1 MSGGFHAV
9 LRALRR
15 IDEARE
21 VEDGF
26 EVHVR
31 RDPIEHAVRS
41 FRRGSVHRAAVVEWR
56 DHARDRHDPSHFRIT
71 SDGPLRVMRL
81 VFCDGPSDRA

>member
-1 MSGGFHAV
+1 VSGGFHAV

-21 VEDGF
+21 VEDGI
-26 EVHVR
+26 EVHVQ

-41 FRRGSVHRAAVVEWR
+41 FRRGSVHRAAVVEFAALAGEAGVTV
-56 DHARDRHDPSHFRIT
+56 DEL
-71 SDGPLRVMRL
+71 LRELQRRE
-81 VFCDGPSDRA
+81 S

>member
-15 IDEARE
+15 IDEARAI
-21 VEDGF
+21 EDGI

-31 RDPIEHAVRS
+31 RDPIEHAVRN
-41 FRRGSVHRAAVVEWR
+41 FQRGSVHRAAVVEF
-56 DHARDRHDPSHFRIT
+56 AALAGEAGVT
-71 SDGPLRVMRL
+71 VGELLRELQR
-81 VFCDGPSDRA
+81 RET

>member
-15 IDEARE
+15 IDEARAI
-21 VEDGF
+21 EDGI

-31 RDPIEHAVRS
+31 RDPIEHAVRN
-41 FRRGSVHRAAVVEWR
+41 FQRG
-56 DHARDRHDPSHFRIT
+56 
-71 SDGPLRVMRL
+71 
-81 VFCDGPSDRA
+81 